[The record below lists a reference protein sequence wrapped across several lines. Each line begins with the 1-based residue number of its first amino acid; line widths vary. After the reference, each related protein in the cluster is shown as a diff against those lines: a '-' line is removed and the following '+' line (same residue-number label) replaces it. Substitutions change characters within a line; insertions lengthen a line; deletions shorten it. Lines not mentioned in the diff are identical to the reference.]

1 MAASQ
6 GMTDRTAVPPAGP
19 ADATEVRP
27 GRLALVERY
36 FEACSRGSA
45 ETISACFTD
54 DATIFDTN
62 LPPVRGDVAC
72 GRFWTTVRSRWG
84 GATWQVDHGIADGDD
99 VACEWTMRGVADDGR
114 PVTFR
119 GSDHYRFE
127 GDRIAEV
134 RQYWVFDRG
143 GLMSGLL
150 DYPYGDPADRPAD
163 GDVPSLPSP
172 GASRD
177 PAPASSSS

>member
-6 GMTDRTAVPPAGP
+6 GTSDRAAVPADP
-19 ADATEVRP
+19 ADGAEPRP
-27 GRLALVERY
+27 GHLALVERY

-45 ETISACFTD
+45 EAIAACFTG

-62 LPPVRGDVAC
+62 LPPVRGDAAC

-84 GATWQVDHGIADGDD
+84 GARWRIDHGIADGDE
-99 VACEWTMRGVADDGR
+99 VACEWTMQGVADDGR

-134 RQYWVFDRG
+134 RQYWVFDRE

-150 DYPYGDPADRPAD
+150 DYPYVDPAAP
-163 GDVPSLPSP
+163 
-172 GASRD
+172 D
-177 PAPASSSS
+177 PAPAGSTS